1 MACYFATG
9 ILILITKATAIEDAA
24 FWNKVARQELV
35 TGLHMRQN
43 LQRAHNV
50 VLFVGDGMGPNTI
63 TASRIYKEQHRT
75 TGRNNP
81 QETPESMFLRF
92 ERFPHVALLKTYNVD
107 KQVPDSAGTATAL
120 FCGVKTNF
128 KTVGVDANVK
138 LGDCESSLDPAFHVH
153 SILKWAQDAGKRT
166 GFVTNTR
173 VTHATPAALY
183 AHCAHRSWECESK
196 MPQGAEK
203 CKDIA
208 RQLIEDEPG
217 KSINVIMGGGRQCL
231 TSNITITAYD
241 PIDTWACQRKDGRD
255 LINEWEIR
263 KKSQEDSY
271 KVVSTSKGLAEIDFS
286 RTDYLLGVFAN
297 GFMKYDHEID
307 PEVTPTLAEMSAAAI
322 QILQKG
328 ENGFVLVIEGG
339 LIDQAHHRGTARRA
353 LDETVAL
360 DKAVEESLKMLHL
373 SDTLVIVT
381 ADHTHSLSINGYPD
395 RGSDILGIAQ
405 RSKADGLNFTTLT
418 YASGTDIKYFP
429 FNETHVTRTDPSK
442 EDLTDFKYQ
451 HQATFLHDEANHGG
465 GEVTVYAIANKRN
478 TVAFAPATNQRRD
491 WPDRDSSATVT
502 TSGSVSV

>member
-1 MACYFATG
+1 MACYFAAG

-24 FWNKVARQELV
+24 FWNKVARLELDA
-35 TGLHMRQN
+35 GLDMRQN
-43 LQRAHNV
+43 LLRAHNV

-63 TASRIYKEQHRT
+63 TASRIYKAQLRT

-81 QETPESMFLRF
+81 QEAPESSFLRF
-92 ERFPHVALLKTYNVD
+92 EKFPHVALLKTYNVD

-196 MPQGAEK
+196 MPKGAEN

-217 KSINVIMGGGRQCL
+217 ISINVKISTRHEETPQVTHVFQVIMGGGRQCL
-231 TSNITITAYD
+231 TSNITSTAYD

-255 LINEWEIR
+255 LINEWEMR
-263 KKSQEDSY
+263 RKSQADSY
-271 KVVSTSKGLAEIDFS
+271 RVVSTSKGLAEIDFT

-297 GFMKYDHEID
+297 GFLKYDHEID
-307 PEVTPTLAEMSAAAI
+307 PEVTPTLAQMSAAAI
-322 QILQKG
+322 EILQKG
-328 ENGFVLVIEGG
+328 ENGFVLVV
-339 LIDQAHHRGTARRA
+339 D
-353 LDETVAL
+353 
-360 DKAVEESLKMLHL
+360 
-373 SDTLVIVT
+373 
-381 ADHTHSLSINGYPD
+381 
-395 RGSDILGIAQ
+395 
-405 RSKADGLNFTTLT
+405 
-418 YASGTDIKYFP
+418 
-429 FNETHVTRTDPSK
+429 
-442 EDLTDFKYQ
+442 
-451 HQATFLHDEANHGG
+451 
-465 GEVTVYAIANKRN
+465 
-478 TVAFAPATNQRRD
+478 
-491 WPDRDSSATVT
+491 
-502 TSGSVSV
+502 